1 MNFTL
6 DLNTLLQGIVILL
19 CVAGVKGIF
28 SLNNKVSTICARLGK
43 IETWQIG
50 HEKLDD
56 ERYGEATKGLSS
68 LWERLDK
75 RIK

>member
-28 SLNNKVSTICARLGK
+28 SLNSKVSTICARLGK
-43 IETWQIG
+43 IETWQTG
-50 HEKLDD
+50 HEKIDD
-56 ERYGEATKGLSS
+56 ERHTETTKNITSI
-68 LWERLDK
+68 WDRLDK
-75 RIK
+75 MTE

>member
-6 DLNTLLQGIVILL
+6 DLNTVLQGIVILL

-28 SLNNKVSTICARLGK
+28 SLNKKMNTICVRLGK

-50 HEKLDD
+50 HEKIDD
-56 ERYGEATKGLSS
+56 ERHTEATGSIKSI
-68 LWERLDK
+68 WDRLDK
-75 RIK
+75 MIE